1 MERQTTMNYRE
12 LLKDKKRIVIK
23 VGSSSLIHKE
33 TGKLDLRKVEVLVRE
48 LSDLHNQGK
57 NVVLVTS
64 GAVAVGSTVLGLK
77 ERPRE
82 LKVKQACSAVGQA
95 RLMMIYQKLFSEY
108 NQTAAQILMTKNT
121 MVNNVN
127 RMHARNTFE
136 ELLRLD
142 VICSVGSRED
152 AEVLEAA
159 AERLGVTARAHV
171 EIDTG
176 MGRYGFLPAEL
187 PWILPLYRGEYAHI
201 RVTGTYTHFHTAG
214 HPKVTAHQFE
224 RFQQVLRFLQFMD
237 CDPGMI
243 HCCNS
248 LAFWKYPQY
257 HMDAVRLG
265 SVFLGRV
272 SYAEEAGL
280 SRVGWV
286 EAPIQEV
293 REVQAGS
300 NVGYGSACTV
310 QEDTTLAVVGVG
322 YYHGFAVERGYDVYR
337 PQDCL
342 RNMARYLKYMLTGRK
357 LKVYIADTLC
367 PVLGH
372 VGMLNLVADVT
383 GLECRPGDPVYIPVN
398 PLDRKG
404 MEIEYRPADQEG
416 KPSSRFRP

>member
-1 MERQTTMNYRE
+1 MEPKY
-12 LLKDKKRIVIK
+12 I
-23 VGSSSLIHKE
+23 
-33 TGKLDLRKVEVLVRE
+33 VRE
-48 LSDLHNQGK
+48 KDLDQNLQVILEKAKGK
-57 NVVLVTS
+57 IIWGVVKGDGYGLGLAYLAQKLNSCGITHFAVTS
-64 GAVAVGSTVLGLK
+64 LPEARGVRDAGLTENPVLMLRGATDPQEA
-77 ERPRE
+77 
-82 LKVKQACSAVGQA
+82 
-95 RLMMIYQKLFSEY
+95 
-108 NQTAAQILMTKNT
+108 
-121 MVNNVN
+121 
-127 RMHARNTFE
+127 E

-176 MGRYGFLPAEL
+176 MGQYGFLPAEL

>member
-1 MERQTTMNYRE
+1 M
-12 LLKDKKRIVIK
+12 
-23 VGSSSLIHKE
+23 
-33 TGKLDLRKVEVLVRE
+33 
-48 LSDLHNQGK
+48 
-57 NVVLVTS
+57 
-64 GAVAVGSTVLGLK
+64 
-77 ERPRE
+77 
-82 LKVKQACSAVGQA
+82 
-95 RLMMIYQKLFSEY
+95 
-108 NQTAAQILMTKNT
+108 
-121 MVNNVN
+121 
-127 RMHARNTFE
+127 
-136 ELLRLD
+136 
-142 VICSVGSRED
+142 
-152 AEVLEAA
+152 
-159 AERLGVTARAHV
+159 
-171 EIDTG
+171 
-176 MGRYGFLPAEL
+176 
-187 PWILPLYRGEYAHI
+187 
-201 RVTGTYTHFHTAG
+201 
-214 HPKVTAHQFE
+214 
-224 RFQQVLRFLQFMD
+224 LRFLQFMD

>member
-1 MERQTTMNYRE
+1 MEPKY
-12 LLKDKKRIVIK
+12 I
-23 VGSSSLIHKE
+23 
-33 TGKLDLRKVEVLVRE
+33 VRE
-48 LSDLHNQGK
+48 KDLDQNLQVILEKAKGK
-57 NVVLVTS
+57 IIWGVVKGDVYGLGLAYLAQKLNSCGITHFAVTS
-64 GAVAVGSTVLGLK
+64 LPEARGVRDAGLTENPVLMLRGATDPQEA
-77 ERPRE
+77 
-82 LKVKQACSAVGQA
+82 
-95 RLMMIYQKLFSEY
+95 
-108 NQTAAQILMTKNT
+108 
-121 MVNNVN
+121 
-127 RMHARNTFE
+127 E

-224 RFQQVLRFLQFMD
+224 RFQQVLRFLQFME

>member
-1 MERQTTMNYRE
+1 MEPKY
-12 LLKDKKRIVIK
+12 I
-23 VGSSSLIHKE
+23 
-33 TGKLDLRKVEVLVRE
+33 VRE
-48 LSDLHNQGK
+48 KDLDQNLQVILEKAKGK
-57 NVVLVTS
+57 IIWGVVKGDGYGLGLAYLALKLNSCGITHFAVTS
-64 GAVAVGSTVLGLK
+64 LPEARGVRDAGLTENPVLMLRGATDPQEA
-77 ERPRE
+77 
-82 LKVKQACSAVGQA
+82 
-95 RLMMIYQKLFSEY
+95 
-108 NQTAAQILMTKNT
+108 
-121 MVNNVN
+121 
-127 RMHARNTFE
+127 E

-224 RFQQVLRFLQFMD
+224 RFQQVLRFLQFME

>member
-1 MERQTTMNYRE
+1 MEPKY
-12 LLKDKKRIVIK
+12 I
-23 VGSSSLIHKE
+23 
-33 TGKLDLRKVEVLVRE
+33 VRE
-48 LSDLHNQGK
+48 KDLDQNLQVILEKAKGK
-57 NVVLVTS
+57 IIWGVVKGDGYGLGLAYLAQKLNSCGITHFAVTS
-64 GAVAVGSTVLGLK
+64 LPEARGVRDAGLTENPVLMLRGATDPQEA
-77 ERPRE
+77 
-82 LKVKQACSAVGQA
+82 
-95 RLMMIYQKLFSEY
+95 
-108 NQTAAQILMTKNT
+108 
-121 MVNNVN
+121 
-127 RMHARNTFE
+127 E

-272 SYAEEAGL
+272 SYA
-280 SRVGWV
+280 
-286 EAPIQEV
+286 
-293 REVQAGS
+293 
-300 NVGYGSACTV
+300 
-310 QEDTTLAVVGVG
+310 
-322 YYHGFAVERGYDVYR
+322 
-337 PQDCL
+337 
-342 RNMARYLKYMLTGRK
+342 
-357 LKVYIADTLC
+357 
-367 PVLGH
+367 
-372 VGMLNLVADVT
+372 
-383 GLECRPGDPVYIPVN
+383 
-398 PLDRKG
+398 
-404 MEIEYRPADQEG
+404 
-416 KPSSRFRP
+416 

>member
-1 MERQTTMNYRE
+1 MEPKY
-12 LLKDKKRIVIK
+12 I
-23 VGSSSLIHKE
+23 
-33 TGKLDLRKVEVLVRE
+33 VRE
-48 LSDLHNQGK
+48 KDLDQNLQVILEKAKGK
-57 NVVLVTS
+57 IIWGVVKGDGYGLGLAYLAQKLNSCGITHFAVTS
-64 GAVAVGSTVLGLK
+64 LPEARGVRDAGLTENPVLMLRGATDPQEA
-77 ERPRE
+77 
-82 LKVKQACSAVGQA
+82 
-95 RLMMIYQKLFSEY
+95 
-108 NQTAAQILMTKNT
+108 
-121 MVNNVN
+121 
-127 RMHARNTFE
+127 E

-142 VICSVGSRED
+142 VICSVGSQED

>member
-1 MERQTTMNYRE
+1 MEPKY
-12 LLKDKKRIVIK
+12 I
-23 VGSSSLIHKE
+23 
-33 TGKLDLRKVEVLVRE
+33 VRE
-48 LSDLHNQGK
+48 KDLDQNLQVILEKAKGK
-57 NVVLVTS
+57 IIWGVVKGDGYGLGLAYLAQKLNSCGITHFAVTS
-64 GAVAVGSTVLGLK
+64 LPEARGVRDAGLTENPVLMLRGATDPQEA
-77 ERPRE
+77 
-82 LKVKQACSAVGQA
+82 
-95 RLMMIYQKLFSEY
+95 
-108 NQTAAQILMTKNT
+108 
-121 MVNNVN
+121 
-127 RMHARNTFE
+127 E

-201 RVTGTYTHFHTAG
+201 RVTGTYTHFHTTG

-224 RFQQVLRFLQFMD
+224 RFQQVLRFLQFME

>member
-1 MERQTTMNYRE
+1 MEPKY
-12 LLKDKKRIVIK
+12 I
-23 VGSSSLIHKE
+23 
-33 TGKLDLRKVEVLVRE
+33 VRE
-48 LSDLHNQGK
+48 KDLDQNLQVILEKAKGK
-57 NVVLVTS
+57 IIWGVVKGDGYGLGLAYLAQKLNSCGITHFAVTS
-64 GAVAVGSTVLGLK
+64 LPEARGVRDAGLTENPVLMLRGATDPQEA
-77 ERPRE
+77 
-82 LKVKQACSAVGQA
+82 
-95 RLMMIYQKLFSEY
+95 
-108 NQTAAQILMTKNT
+108 
-121 MVNNVN
+121 
-127 RMHARNTFE
+127 E

-176 MGRYGFLPAEL
+176 MGWYGFLPAEL

-224 RFQQVLRFLQFMD
+224 RFQQVLRFLQFME

>member
-1 MERQTTMNYRE
+1 MEPKY
-12 LLKDKKRIVIK
+12 I
-23 VGSSSLIHKE
+23 
-33 TGKLDLRKVEVLVRE
+33 VRE
-48 LSDLHNQGK
+48 KDLDQNLQVILEKAKGK
-57 NVVLVTS
+57 IIWGVVKGDGYGLGLAYLAQKLNSCGITHFAVTS
-64 GAVAVGSTVLGLK
+64 LPEARGVRDAGLTENPVLMLRGATDPQEA
-77 ERPRE
+77 
-82 LKVKQACSAVGQA
+82 
-95 RLMMIYQKLFSEY
+95 
-108 NQTAAQILMTKNT
+108 
-121 MVNNVN
+121 
-127 RMHARNTFE
+127 E

-201 RVTGTYTHFHTAG
+201 RVTGTYAHFHTAG

>member
-1 MERQTTMNYRE
+1 MEPKY
-12 LLKDKKRIVIK
+12 I
-23 VGSSSLIHKE
+23 
-33 TGKLDLRKVEVLVRE
+33 VRE
-48 LSDLHNQGK
+48 KDLDQNLQVILEKAKGK
-57 NVVLVTS
+57 IIWGVVKGDGYGLGLAYLAQKLNSCGITHFAVTS
-64 GAVAVGSTVLGLK
+64 LPEARGVRDAGLTENPVLMLRGTTDPQ
-77 ERPRE
+77 E
-82 LKVKQACSAVGQA
+82 A
-95 RLMMIYQKLFSEY
+95 
-108 NQTAAQILMTKNT
+108 
-121 MVNNVN
+121 
-127 RMHARNTFE
+127 E
-136 ELLRLD
+136 ELLQLD

-152 AEVLEAA
+152 AEVLDAA

-187 PWILPLYRGEYAHI
+187 PWILPLYQGEYAHI

-214 HPKVTAHQFE
+214 RPKVTRHQFE

-272 SYAEEAGL
+272 SYADEAGL

>member
-1 MERQTTMNYRE
+1 MEPKY
-12 LLKDKKRIVIK
+12 I
-23 VGSSSLIHKE
+23 
-33 TGKLDLRKVEVLVRE
+33 VRE
-48 LSDLHNQGK
+48 KALDQNLPVILEKAKGK
-57 NVVLVTS
+57 SIWGVVKGDGYGLGLAYLAQKLNSCGITHFAVTS
-64 GAVAVGSTVLGLK
+64 LPEARGVRDAGLTENPVLMLRGATDPQEA
-77 ERPRE
+77 
-82 LKVKQACSAVGQA
+82 
-95 RLMMIYQKLFSEY
+95 
-108 NQTAAQILMTKNT
+108 
-121 MVNNVN
+121 
-127 RMHARNTFE
+127 E

-201 RVTGTYTHFHTAG
+201 RVTGPYTHFHTAG

>member
-1 MERQTTMNYRE
+1 M
-12 LLKDKKRIVIK
+12 
-23 VGSSSLIHKE
+23 
-33 TGKLDLRKVEVLVRE
+33 
-48 LSDLHNQGK
+48 
-57 NVVLVTS
+57 
-64 GAVAVGSTVLGLK
+64 
-77 ERPRE
+77 
-82 LKVKQACSAVGQA
+82 C
-95 RLMMIYQKLFSEY
+95 
-108 NQTAAQILMTKNT
+108 
-121 MVNNVN
+121 
-127 RMHARNTFE
+127 
-136 ELLRLD
+136 
-142 VICSVGSRED
+142 
-152 AEVLEAA
+152 
-159 AERLGVTARAHV
+159 
-171 EIDTG
+171 
-176 MGRYGFLPAEL
+176 
-187 PWILPLYRGEYAHI
+187 I
-201 RVTGTYTHFHTAG
+201 RD
-214 HPKVTAHQFE
+214 
-224 RFQQVLRFLQFMD
+224 R
-237 CDPGMI
+237 
-243 HCCNS
+243 
-248 LAFWKYPQY
+248 
-257 HMDAVRLG
+257 
-265 SVFLGRV
+265 

>member
-1 MERQTTMNYRE
+1 MEPKY
-12 LLKDKKRIVIK
+12 I
-23 VGSSSLIHKE
+23 
-33 TGKLDLRKVEVLVRE
+33 VRE
-48 LSDLHNQGK
+48 KDLDQNLQVILEKAKGK
-57 NVVLVTS
+57 IIWGVVKGDGYGLGLAYLAQKLNSCGITHFAVTS
-64 GAVAVGSTVLGLK
+64 LPEARGVRDAGLTENPVLMLRGATDPQEA
-77 ERPRE
+77 
-82 LKVKQACSAVGQA
+82 
-95 RLMMIYQKLFSEY
+95 
-108 NQTAAQILMTKNT
+108 
-121 MVNNVN
+121 
-127 RMHARNTFE
+127 E

-152 AEVLEAA
+152 AEVMEAA

-280 SRVGWV
+280 SRVGLV

>member
-1 MERQTTMNYRE
+1 MEPKY
-12 LLKDKKRIVIK
+12 I
-23 VGSSSLIHKE
+23 
-33 TGKLDLRKVEVLVRE
+33 VRE
-48 LSDLHNQGK
+48 KDLDQNLQVILEKAKGK
-57 NVVLVTS
+57 IIWGVVKGDGYGLGLAYLAQKLNSCGITHFAVTS
-64 GAVAVGSTVLGLK
+64 LPEARGVRDAGLTENPVLMLRGATDPQEA
-77 ERPRE
+77 
-82 LKVKQACSAVGQA
+82 
-95 RLMMIYQKLFSEY
+95 
-108 NQTAAQILMTKNT
+108 
-121 MVNNVN
+121 
-127 RMHARNTFE
+127 E

-224 RFQQVLRFLQFMD
+224 RFQQVLRFLQFME

-293 REVQAGS
+293 RGVQAGS

>member
-1 MERQTTMNYRE
+1 
-12 LLKDKKRIVIK
+12 
-23 VGSSSLIHKE
+23 
-33 TGKLDLRKVEVLVRE
+33 
-48 LSDLHNQGK
+48 
-57 NVVLVTS
+57 
-64 GAVAVGSTVLGLK
+64 
-77 ERPRE
+77 
-82 LKVKQACSAVGQA
+82 
-95 RLMMIYQKLFSEY
+95 
-108 NQTAAQILMTKNT
+108 
-121 MVNNVN
+121 
-127 RMHARNTFE
+127 
-136 ELLRLD
+136 
-142 VICSVGSRED
+142 
-152 AEVLEAA
+152 
-159 AERLGVTARAHV
+159 
-171 EIDTG
+171 
-176 MGRYGFLPAEL
+176 
-187 PWILPLYRGEYAHI
+187 
-201 RVTGTYTHFHTAG
+201 
-214 HPKVTAHQFE
+214 
-224 RFQQVLRFLQFMD
+224 
-237 CDPGMI
+237 
-243 HCCNS
+243 
-248 LAFWKYPQY
+248 
-257 HMDAVRLG
+257 MDAVRLG

-404 MEIEYRPADQEG
+404 MEIEYRPADQEES
-416 KPSSRFRP
+416 PRPASAPRPLRASGTRREIWKEIHMKKTMLSLLLAALLLLTGCGQLEALAARMAQERDAQLNALADLGRNQAFPK

>member
-1 MERQTTMNYRE
+1 MKAYVVDSAAVRSNLQI
-12 LLKDKKRIVIK
+12 LKDRA
-23 VGSSSLIHKE
+23 GSA
-33 TGKLDLRKVEVLVRE
+33 VLWA
-48 LSDLHNQGK
+48 
-57 NVVLVTS
+57 VLK
-64 GAVAVGSTVLGLK
+64 GDGYGLGLVQMAALC
-77 ERPRE
+77 RE
-82 LKVKQACSAVGQA
+82 AGVTHFAVTEVSEVS
-95 RLMMIYQKLFSEY
+95 RLRAGGFQDCD
-108 NQTAAQILMTKNT
+108 ILMLRPT
-121 MVNNVN
+121 
-127 RMHARNTFE
+127 ADAQ
-136 ELLRLD
+136 ELTQLLNLGAILT
-142 VICSVGSRED
+142 VSSQND
-152 AEVLEAA
+152 AAVLNGV
-159 AERLGVTARAHV
+159 AETLGVQAQVHIK
-171 EIDTG
+171 IDTG